1 MRKQKQT
8 TTTLK
13 GRALFLSLILLLT
26 GASLAFAGCSNET
39 VQEPAT
45 DNTTDL
51 VIDIEPEPL
60 EESQQDTDLVAYGNK
75 GALADNDLTLA
86 EMLAYA
92 IQDEFAARA
101 EYEAIINEFGS
112 QNPYANIIRSEM
124 THIAYLNELYTAYAL
139 TAPADTSAEHV
150 LVPSSLLEAAQ
161 TGVQAEIDNIAMY
174 EKFLAQ
180 DLPDDV
186 REVFTSLMK
195 ASESHLAAFEKQ
207 VDKLS

>member
-1 MRKQKQT
+1 MKKQKQAA
-8 TTTLK
+8 TTLK

-26 GASLAFAGCSNET
+26 GASLVFAGCSNET
-39 VQEPAT
+39 AT
-45 DNTTDL
+45 EETTNTTDL

-60 EESQQDTDLVAYGNK
+60 EEAEQETDLAAYGNK
-75 GALADNDLTLA
+75 GALADDDLTLA
-86 EMLAYA
+86 EMMAYA
-92 IQDEFAARA
+92 IQDEYAARA

-112 QNPYANIIRSEM
+112 QNPYANIIKSEM
-124 THIAYLNELYTAYAL
+124 THISYLNELYTAYDL

-150 LVPSSLLEAAQ
+150 VIPASLLEAAQ

-174 EKFLAQ
+174 EKFLAE

>member
-1 MRKQKQT
+1 MRKQKQAT
-8 TTTLK
+8 TNLR

-26 GASLAFAGCSNET
+26 GASLVFAGCSNEA
-39 VQEPAT
+39 VQEPASN
-45 DNTTDL
+45 NTTDL

-60 EESQQDTDLVAYGNK
+60 EESQQDTNLVAYGNK

-112 QNPYANIIRSEM
+112 QNPYSNIIRSEM

-139 TAPADTSAEHV
+139 TPPADTSAEHV

-174 EKFLAQ
+174 EKFLTQ